1 MYHACQEL
9 RLRQVEL
16 SVTSVVA
23 VTREQ
28 DGEQLC
34 PSHQAPTGL

>member
-9 RLRQVEL
+9 RLPQVEL

-23 VTREQ
+23 VTRER

-34 PSHQAPTGL
+34 LSHQAPTGL